1 MEEWK
6 VGRRKP
12 TCSKCEREFG
22 SEEVHFSGI
31 FEVEAR
37 FERADFCISCWES
50 GQVHPFSHWKT
61 VTPKKVERR
70 LEDIEAMSEFFQAL
84 CRDENPTP
92 LRQKVTYLTAL
103 LLMRKRKLKL
113 SGREKGHMVL
123 ERTRD
128 GVQVRT
134 AEPWIE
140 DSELEGLRLD
150 MDRLFASQEDP
161 EPASA

>member
-84 CRDENPTP
+84 CREENPTP

-103 LLMRKRKLKL
+103 LLMRKRKLKRL
-113 SGREKGHMVL
+113 TMSMKKINLTMVGEVAL
-123 ERTRD
+123 FRTRFQNL
-128 GVQVRT
+128 VIR
-134 AEPWIE
+134 
-140 DSELEGLRLD
+140 
-150 MDRLFASQEDP
+150 
-161 EPASA
+161 